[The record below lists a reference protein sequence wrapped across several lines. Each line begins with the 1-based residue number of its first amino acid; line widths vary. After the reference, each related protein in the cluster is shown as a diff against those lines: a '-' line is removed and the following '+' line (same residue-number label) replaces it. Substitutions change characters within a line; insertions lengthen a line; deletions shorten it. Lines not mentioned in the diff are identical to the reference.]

1 MEVKGKTLVK
11 YGRKSNT
18 SLHTGRFA
26 HQKNKKNN
34 ENQLFA
40 VPRGEKSPRQLPIIS
55 LPPKV
60 SMDVRVKTLVPY
72 EGKSYLLFE
81 RGVEKRFL
89 HFLEKSTGK

>member
-1 MEVKGKTLVK
+1 M
-11 YGRKSNT
+11 
-18 SLHTGRFA
+18 
-26 HQKNKKNN
+26 
-34 ENQLFA
+34 
-40 VPRGEKSPRQLPIIS
+40 PRGEKSPGQLPKFS
-55 LPPKV
+55 LLPKV